1 MFFYRPGTKEFIF
14 LERILESG
22 WMSGSMVNWS
32 APIDGVVITKNMTN
46 DEMWYRCN
54 LFGASRLADAIEDY
68 LQTIET
74 PGNTNADEK
83 RIRRAEDVQRTD
95 SAQDSR

>member
-1 MFFYRPGTKEFIF
+1 
-14 LERILESG
+14 
-22 WMSGSMVNWS
+22 MSGSMVNWS